1 MTAQQLAT
9 QLRARPGVIS
19 VHYDERERV
28 LTLRYDGGRVDV
40 TAIEALARR
49 AGATLRMLPAESRPL
64 TPEDAE
70 LAALPW
76 MIRLTALT
84 LITVIAGWII
94 EDFTALPGWIAWT
107 LYAVAYAS
115 GGFYSIQEAWD
126 TLKQRQFDVNFL
138 MIVAAVGAAVVGQ
151 PREGAILMFLFSL
164 SGTLETYAMGRTHA
178 SIRALL
184 DMTPREAEVYRDD
197 TLLRVPVED
206 LRLDEIVLV
215 RPGAQ
220 VPADGVV
227 VRGESALN
235 ESSITGE
242 SMPVEKR
249 PGARVFAGTINGQGA
264 LDVRVTATV
273 ENSTLSR
280 IVQVVRE
287 AREQKAKSQDFTDRV
302 IGQYYAY
309 AVVGITLLAIII
321 PLTFLGWDLG
331 TTLYRAMTLMV
342 VASPCALVISIP
354 AALLSALAAS
364 ARGGVLF
371 KGGRYLEAAA
381 QVKVV
386 AFDKTGTLTTGRP
399 GVVAVVPL
407 SSAAEDLAAVAA
419 GVELPAHEMPPVP
432 DDMLG
437 PMTSEQARLFSLA
450 AAVERPSEHPLAR
463 AIVRGADERGVPVIV
478 ATGFESLT
486 GSGAMATI
494 NGRRLT
500 IGRPMLFDLT
510 PEVEAQI
517 AAQQEQGRTVVALG
531 SGRVV
536 WGLIAVADT
545 VRPEAAAAVATLKRI
560 GIERVVLLT
569 GDNRQV
575 ADAMG
580 RALGVDEVRAELL
593 PHEKVEAVRELQ
605 QRYGPVAMVGDGIND
620 APALAS
626 AALGVAMGAAGTDVA
641 LESADV
647 LLMGDDLS
655 RLPGALRLARRA
667 RSIVRQNLAFAFAVM
682 ATLMVFAL
690 FGAIPLPLGVV
701 GHEGSTLIVVA
712 NGLRLLA
719 GTIHYSDVQN
729 G

>member
-1 MTAQQLAT
+1 MSTQELIA
-9 QLRARPGVIS
+9 QLRTRPGVLA
-19 VHYDERERV
+19 VHYDEQEHV
-28 LTLRYDGGRVDV
+28 LTLRYDGGRVNVAD
-40 TAIEALARR
+40 IEALARS
-49 AGATLRMLPAESRPL
+49 AGATLRMLPAETRPL
-64 TPEDAE
+64 TPEEAE

-84 LITVIAGWII
+84 LVMVIAGWIV
-94 EDFTALPGWIAWT
+94 EDFMALPHWIAW
-107 LYAVAYAS
+107 LIYAIAYAS
-115 GGFYSIQEAWD
+115 GGFYSVQEAWE
-126 TLKQRQFDVNFL
+126 TLKKRQFDVNFL
-138 MIVAAVGAAVVGQ
+138 MIVAAVGAAIVGQ

-184 DMTPREAEVYRDD
+184 DMTPKEAEVYRNG
-197 TLLRVPVED
+197 TLVRVPVEE
-206 LRLDEIVLV
+206 LQVGEVVLV

-227 VRGESALN
+227 VRGELTLN
-235 ESSITGE
+235 EASITGE

-249 PGARVFAGTINGQGA
+249 PGAKVFAGTINGQGA
-264 LDVRVTATV
+264 LEVRVTTSV
-273 ENSTLSR
+273 ENSMLAR

-309 AVVGITLLAIII
+309 AVVGLTVLAIVI
-321 PLTFLGWDLG
+321 PLLFLGWDLS

-371 KGGRYLEAAA
+371 KGGRHLEAAA
-381 QVKVV
+381 QVRVV

-399 GVVAVVPL
+399 GVVAVIPVDGAAAKL
-407 SSAAEDLAAVAA
+407 EHALAAAEAPAR
-419 GVELPAHEMPPVP
+419 LPQPIP

-437 PMTSEQARLFSLA
+437 PLSPDQRRLLALA

-463 AIVRGADERGVPVIV
+463 AIVRGADERGLPTPV

-486 GSGAMATI
+486 GAGATATI
-494 NGRRLT
+494 NGCRLT
-500 IGRPMLFDLT
+500 IGRPSLFDLT
-510 PEVEAQI
+510 PEVAAQI
-517 AAQQEQGRTVVALG
+517 SAQQELGRTVVALG
-531 SGRVV
+531 CERTV
-536 WGLIAVADT
+536 WGIIAIADT
-545 VRPEAAAAVATLKRI
+545 VRPEAAAAVARLKQT

-575 ADAMG
+575 AQTLG
-580 RALGVDEVRAELL
+580 QALGVDEVRAELL
-593 PHEKVEAVRELQ
+593 PEEKVAVLRELEE
-605 QRYGPVAMVGDGIND
+605 RYGPVAMVGDGIND

-626 AALGVAMGAAGTDVA
+626 ATLGVAMGAAGTDVA

-647 LLMGDDLS
+647 LLMSDDLS

-682 ATLMVFAL
+682 AVLMAFAM
-690 FGAIPLPLGVV
+690 FGAIPLPLGVI

-719 GTIHYSDVQN
+719 ERMSP
-729 G
+729 